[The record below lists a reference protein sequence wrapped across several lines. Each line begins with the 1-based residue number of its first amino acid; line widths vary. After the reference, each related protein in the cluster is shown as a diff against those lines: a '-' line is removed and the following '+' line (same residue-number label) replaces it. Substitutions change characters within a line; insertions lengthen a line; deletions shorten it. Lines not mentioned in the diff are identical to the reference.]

1 MAWLL
6 RNYSTPVGRND
17 DWATLLE
24 GFGMCASIDEER
36 ALFAKKDIYLAQ
48 WNRSLNENNL
58 DFVLALPFP
67 TPAIPRNSTGK
78 ATFMSAAGT
87 FIYNFVRLLP
97 IRICL
102 APFPDP
108 FSPIP

>member
-6 RNYSTPVGRND
+6 RYYSVPAGRND

-24 GFGMCASIDEER
+24 GFRKCSSIDEER
-36 ALFAKKDIYLAQ
+36 MLFAKKDLYLAE
-48 WNRSLNENNL
+48 WHRSLNENKI
-58 DFVLALPFP
+58 DFLLNLPFP

-87 FIYNFVRLLP
+87 FIYNFV
-97 IRICL
+97 CL
-102 APFPDP
+102 HPHPSLFERH
-108 FSPIP
+108 F